1 MNSIKLHR
9 YLPDDSDYHFFT
21 DFVKELYAPNSQRFL
36 RGNDP
41 VPTFL
46 EGCYLLE
53 KDGET
58 VGRFALYENP
68 HLKYKEQLA
77 CCLGSYECVDDTEI
91 SHELLISATKKAK
104 ELGYSYLIG
113 PMEGSTWNIYRFS
126 DHNQYPN
133 FFMEPF
139 HHAYYPDQFKEFGFS
154 VIAEYVSNLDEEV
167 NVPEKDIDSFE
178 EYYKAKGAQFR
189 FLRMDDLENDLRKIA
204 RFSNDAFQHNFLFTP
219 IDEDDFVTKYLR
231 IKNYFDPALVM
242 IVEDENNEIEAL
254 SFSIKDFNK
263 SRGKS
268 LIIKSLARRNDSKLR
283 GIGAYLIQKTYQLA
297 RANGYDNV
305 IHALMIKDNAS
316 KKISENYHG
325 ANYKSYSLF
334 GLEI

>member
-1 MNSIKLHR
+1 MSIFKLHR
-9 YLPDDSDYHFFT
+9 LLPNDKDYHLFD
-21 DFVKELYAPNSQRFL
+21 DFIKKLYEPNSQRFL

-41 VPTFL
+41 VETYL
-46 EGCYLLE
+46 EGCYVLQ
-53 KDGET
+53 KGDET

-68 HLKYKEQLA
+68 NLKYKDQLA
-77 CCLGSYECVDDTEI
+77 CCLGSYECAKDSEI
-91 SHELLISATKKAK
+91 SHELLSSATKRAK

-113 PMEGSTWNIYRFS
+113 PMEGSTWNNYRFS
-126 DHNQYPN
+126 DHNKYPN

-139 HHAYYPDQFKEFGFS
+139 HHAYYSDQFKEFGFS
-154 VIAEYVSNLDEEV
+154 IIAEYVSNLDEEV
-167 NVPEKDIDSFE
+167 TVPEKDIDAFE
-178 EYYKAKGAQFR
+178 EYYKARGAQFR
-189 FLRMDDLENDLRKIA
+189 FLCLNDLENDLHKIA

-219 IDEDDFVTKYLR
+219 INEDEFVAKYLR

-242 IVEDENNEIEAL
+242 IVEDENDEIEAL
-254 SFSIKDFNK
+254 SFSIKDFNE

-325 ANYKSYSLF
+325 SDYKSYSLF
-334 GLEI
+334 GMEI